1 MAPPKTPDSVSQLV
15 LNGLVIGY
23 IYTIL
28 LSASAIAVCES
39 KRPGECS
46 EAWNQGYATASSLV
60 ATFLA
65 YLIPPSDRV
74 SSSLTR
80 REENDASK

>member
-1 MAPPKTPDSVSQLV
+1 VAARKTPESISNLV
-15 LNGLVIGY
+15 VKGLVVGY
-23 IYTIL
+23 LYTIA
-28 LSASAIAVCES
+28 LSASSIAVCES

-65 YLIPPSDRV
+65 YLIPPSERV
-74 SSSLTR
+74 SSGLLK
-80 REENDASK
+80 REENDAS